1 MFQLRGEME
10 MDAEYFKM
18 GVALKTMAHMETPLS
33 LTASANLPKAKFY
46 TKFNVEKLV
55 SVPIDSLCTVIICNT
70 NK

>member
-1 MFQLRGEME
+1 ME
-10 MDAEYFKM
+10 MDAEYFKL

-55 SVPIDSLCTVIICNT
+55 SVPIAKPYCIIVYSHDL
-70 NK
+70 

>member
-1 MFQLRGEME
+1 ME

-18 GVALKTMAHMETPLS
+18 GVTLKTMAHMETPLS

-55 SVPIDSLCTVIICNT
+55 SVPIA
-70 NK
+70 KPY